1 MTQRV
6 KEIKLDN
13 LFYKEKPTT
22 KKTYSSL
29 HKMAGISLGVLLLI
43 SSNLYFK
50 SNETTQRSEIK
61 SLHTLAQTNILES
74 NSRKLIHTIFTQ
86 NKDNYKKNLYNLKQN
101 EILSIQG
108 YNNILVH
115 MSSNGIL
122 DDLQAGVEIVSLDD
136 LENYP
141 YVSTTRFQDNK
152 YEMDITVPFILVTNN
167 KGIITKE
174 NKQYLI
180 NFRLVDNQY
189 LVQYINEI
197 NK

>member
-50 SNETTQRSEIK
+50 SNETTQTSEIK

-152 YEMDITVPFILVTNN
+152 NEMDITVPFILVTNN